1 MSPGQARQGQ
11 VFKRCTRCNTRVP
24 ERRCPK
30 CGARDSFTWAYVV
43 DVTPKDTQG
52 RLIGKRHQRK
62 AQGFATRAAAQD
74 ALMSE
79 INRLTEERT
88 RLQSSLARHPWSNR
102 EAAQRVRDITAQ
114 LDTLWSQLR
123 QARAAR
129 RVRMEEALGVHP
141 VDETEKRRNNSDEE
155 AA

>member
-1 MSPGQARQGQ
+1 MNTSLNRTDLNPLEEMIIARTLESANGQ
-11 VFKRCTRCNTRVP
+11 
-24 ERRCPK
+24 E
-30 CGARDSFTWAYVV
+30 
-43 DVTPKDTQG
+43 
-52 RLIGKRHQRK
+52 
-62 AQGFATRAAAQD
+62 

-79 INRLTEERT
+79 INQLTEERN

-102 EAAQRVRDITAQ
+102 EAAQRVREITAE
-114 LDTLWSQLR
+114 LDTLWAQLR

-141 VDETEKRRNNSDEE
+141 VDEQPQRRSSDEE

>member
-1 MSPGQARQGQ
+1 MNTTMNRTELNPLEEMIIARTLESANGQE
-11 VFKRCTRCNTRVP
+11 T
-24 ERRCPK
+24 
-30 CGARDSFTWAYVV
+30 
-43 DVTPKDTQG
+43 
-52 RLIGKRHQRK
+52 
-62 AQGFATRAAAQD
+62 
-74 ALMSE
+74 LMSE
-79 INRLTEERT
+79 INKLTEERN

-102 EAAQRVRDITAQ
+102 EAAQRVREITAE

-141 VDETEKRRNNSDEE
+141 VDEQQRRSNNDEE

>member
-1 MSPGQARQGQ
+1 MSMNTTMTRTELSPLEEMIIAR
-11 VFKRCTRCNTRVP
+11 TLEN
-24 ERRCPK
+24 
-30 CGARDSFTWAYVV
+30 
-43 DVTPKDTQG
+43 
-52 RLIGKRHQRK
+52 
-62 AQGFATRAAAQD
+62 AAAQD
-74 ALMSE
+74 ALMTE

-141 VDETEKRRNNSDEE
+141 VDETEKRRADNDEE